1 MFNFA
6 RKGIIMATI
15 QINNPVSPL
24 DALWAHFLSLP
35 ESVQQAF
42 VKRLKKSEETFAYG
56 DSSATRKARVLHRNY
71 RYNDAELEKL
81 LEKNPE
87 LPYEPAADVHN
98 IVSGSK
104 GKALDN
110 FKHWM

>member
-1 MFNFA
+1 MGTFSKLT
-6 RKGIIMATI
+6 RISAT
-15 QINNPVSPL
+15 
-24 DALWAHFLSLP
+24 
-35 ESVQQAF
+35 SVCQKAQEVRRDF
-42 VKRLKKSEETFAYG
+42 FAYG
-56 DSSATRKARVLHRNY
+56 DSSATSRKARVLHRNY

-81 LEKNPE
+81 LEQNPE